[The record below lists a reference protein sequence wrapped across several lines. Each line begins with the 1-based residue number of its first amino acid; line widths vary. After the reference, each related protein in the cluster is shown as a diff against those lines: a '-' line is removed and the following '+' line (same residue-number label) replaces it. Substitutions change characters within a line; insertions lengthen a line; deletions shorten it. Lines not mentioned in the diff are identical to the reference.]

1 MLHPDFRPTVQDPTL
16 GSHLRLPACYTSFDT
31 AVGPMTDMKHDCPVG
46 GDLENTCE
54 KTAPAPRPSVELL
67 SMPLAFLATAQYWK
81 LHPPP
86 PTWDTGSRHPARR
99 DKVEAHGP
107 WSPCPWLLEVW
118 LPPRSTSG
126 VELWAARP
134 SC

>member
-1 MLHPDFRPTVQDPTL
+1 
-16 GSHLRLPACYTSFDT
+16 
-31 AVGPMTDMKHDCPVG
+31 MKHDCPMG

-99 DKVEAHGP
+99 GGGP
-107 WSPCPWLLEVW
+107 WVMESMAFRGLASSAVNEWC
-118 LPPRSTSG
+118 
-126 VELWAARP
+126 
-134 SC
+134 